1 MKILYHHRT
10 ASKDGQAV
18 HIEEMIHALRK
29 RGHEVRVVAP
39 GQGSTNG
46 ANAENGENASSDGPL
61 GAKVAWVHRLKAL
74 LPKALY
80 ELLEL
85 GYSLIAYRRL
95 AAVAREF
102 QPDVL
107 YERYNLFLLSGLM
120 LKRRTGIPMLLE
132 VNSPLVDERR
142 DHGGLALERLGRWAE
157 GTAWR
162 GADCVLPVTEVLAG
176 HVRDYGVP
184 TERICVI
191 PNGINVEQF
200 AQAPTPDEAKCRLG
214 LEGRCVLGFTGF
226 VRDWHGVDRVIRW
239 MASPA
244 APANSYLL
252 IVGDG
257 PVRKELE
264 QLAEQLGL
272 RDRFRVTGVIPRE
285 RVPEHVAAFDI
296 ALQPAVTPYASPLK
310 LIEYLALGKAI
321 VAPREPNLLE
331 VLSDGCNALMFDKT
345 SPTGLE
351 TALTE
356 LSASV
361 ALRER
366 LADEAAKTI
375 ARLNLTWDG
384 NAQRVEELARGMMDR
399 VGAKTGARPR

>member
-18 HIEEMIHALRK
+18 HIEEMIHALKK

-39 GQGSTNG
+39 GQGSADG
-46 ANAENGENASSDGPL
+46 AGDGPL
-61 GAKVAWVHRLKAL
+61 GAKVGWVHRLKAV

-85 GYSLIAYRRL
+85 GYSLVAYRRL
-95 AAVAREF
+95 AAAARRF

-132 VNSPLVDERR
+132 VNSPLVYERC
-142 DHGGLALERLGRWAE
+142 HYGGLALAGVGRWAE

-162 GADCVLPVTEVLAG
+162 GADYVLPVTEVLAG

-184 TERICVI
+184 AERIRVI

-200 AQAPTPDEAKCRLG
+200 ALAPTPDEAKRRLG

-239 MASPA
+239 MATPA
-244 APANSYLL
+244 APANTYLL

-257 PVRKELE
+257 PVRQELE
-264 QLAEQLGL
+264 QLAAQLGL

-296 ALQPAVTPYASPLK
+296 SLQPAVTPYASPLK

-331 VLSDGCNALMFDKT
+331 VLSDDLNARMFDKAA
-345 SPTGLE
+345 PNGLE
-351 TALTE
+351 TALTDLATSAE
-356 LSASV
+356 LRA
-361 ALRER
+361 R

-375 ARLNLTWDG
+375 ARLRLTWDG
-384 NAQRVEELARGMMDR
+384 NAERVEALARKLTG
-399 VGAKTGARPR
+399 GAR